1 MELDLENPLINFNP
15 SLFLLES
22 DHMPSHNYVNSLKA
36 GHLHTVSFRQEAIA
50 SISQFSGE
58 FGPFLSFLAVN
69 YLDRFLSRQRIPQHK
84 TWVVRLVAC
93 SCVSLAAKMMKT
105 SFSLVE
111 FQGDGGLVFDAPTIQ
126 RTEYLILGALK
137 WRMRPITPFS
147 FVSFFVPLFEL
158 EDPPLT
164 QALKARA
171 VEIILKAQIGRSKS
185 SLKLLEFKPSIIA
198 ASALLSASHQLFPL
212 QFPCFRKAISGCSY
226 VNKENMLKCYD
237 SIQEIRG
244 LEEEDDR
251 AIFDTDSS
259 FSWSVNVLEQHL
271 SSSESEITAERDIK
285 RRRN

>member
-1 MELDLENPLINFNP
+1 
-15 SLFLLES
+15 
-22 DHMPSHNYVNSLKA
+22 MPSHNYVNSLKA

-111 FQGDGGLVFDAPTIQ
+111 FQ

>member
-1 MELDLENPLINFNP
+1 M
-15 SLFLLES
+15 LL
-22 DHMPSHNYVNSLKA
+22 
-36 GHLHTVSFRQEAIA
+36 Q
-50 SISQFSGE
+50 
-58 FGPFLSFLAVN
+58 
-69 YLDRFLSRQRIPQHK
+69 QHK
-84 TWVVRLVAC
+84 TWAVTLVAC

-126 RTEYLILGALK
+126 RAEYLILGALK
-137 WRMRPITPFS
+137 W
-147 FVSFFVPLFEL
+147 
-158 EDPPLT
+158 
-164 QALKARA
+164 
-171 VEIILKAQIGRSKS
+171 SKS
-185 SLKLLEFKPSIIA
+185 SLKLVEFKPSIIA
-198 ASALLSASHQLFPL
+198 ASALLSASHQHFPL

-251 AIFDTDSS
+251 SMFDTDSS

-271 SSSESEITAERDIK
+271 SSSESEITAEKNIK